1 LKIKSNRLSSINT
14 PCRNIDFCTREF
26 IMTTYL
32 VSGVRTA
39 FCKVE
44 AQHKNADAIQLSIPV
59 VQAMAK
65 IARPDMIVWGTV
77 IPSLRWSNI
86 AREIMADAKLDATIP
101 AYSTVQACSTSMVGV
116 FQAAGLLSA
125 HAPLALVGGVEAMS
139 QVQIGL
145 TQGFS
150 NWLRSV
156 MQART
161 FGARIDAIAAV
172 KFGDIRLDIPSV
184 KNRSSGKSMGEHCEE
199 MAKTWKIPRDAQD
212 KLAFE
217 SHQRAVKAMATRFFD
232 DLVINVNGA
241 ARDGIPRADSTLE
254 KLSTLKPAFD
264 RSAAGT
270 ITAGNA
276 SPLTDGAA
284 AIWVTNES
292 GRSKLP
298 SNAPTVKLLDY
309 EVAAVDIFN
318 EGLLMAPAYAI
329 PRLLARHNLTLADI
343 DLWEI
348 HEAFAAQ
355 VLCNVAAITNDA
367 FVREKVGVSALMGAF
382 PWERLNPHG
391 GSVALGHPFGATGA
405 RILSQAVK
413 ELATMGSGRRAIV
426 SICADGGLG
435 TVALLESV

>member
-1 LKIKSNRLSSINT
+1 
-14 PCRNIDFCTREF
+14 
-26 IMTTYL
+26 MTTYL
-32 VSGVRTA
+32 VAGLRTP

-44 AQHKNADAIQLSIPV
+44 ALHKKSDAIQLSIPV
-59 VQAMAK
+59 VQAMAN
-65 IARPDMIVWGTV
+65 IAQPDMIVWGTV

-116 FQAAGLLSA
+116 FQAAGMLSD
-125 HAPLALVGGVEAMS
+125 HAPLVMVGGVEAMS

-156 MQART
+156 MQARS
-161 FGARIDAIAAV
+161 FGARIDAIASV

-184 KNRSSGKSMGEHCEE
+184 KNRSTGKSMGEHCEE
-199 MAKTWKIPRDAQD
+199 MAKAWKIPRDAQD
-212 KLAFE
+212 KIAFE
-217 SHQRAVKAMATRFFD
+217 SHQRAVTAMAAGFFD
-232 DLVINVNGA
+232 DLIVPANGV
-241 ARDGIPRADSTLE
+241 ARDGIPRADSTIT
-254 KLSTLKPAFD
+254 KLSTIRPAFD
-264 RSAAGT
+264 RSSAGT

-284 AIWVTNES
+284 AIWVTNKR
-292 GRSKLP
+292 GRSKL
-298 SNAPTVKLLDY
+298 SASAATVKLVDY
-309 EVAAVDIFN
+309 EIAAVDIFK

-355 VLCNVAAITNDA
+355 VLCNVAAISNEA
-367 FVREKVGVSALMGAF
+367 FVRERVGVSAQMGAF
-382 PWERLNPHG
+382 PWERLNPNG

-413 ELATMGSGRRAIV
+413 ELSAMANGKAGKRAIV

-435 TVALLESV
+435 TVALLESI